1 MRDSLKINV
10 FPTKNDD
17 FQSLPAAT
25 KHNIVFFSVHFF
37 GSGRDRK
44 SSQNEVIFGENAT
57 CNGNGTENQ
66 QRIAK
71 TRLREARWA
80 QKVNFWRFLGVGW
93 EPKIGRKW

>member
-1 MRDSLKINV
+1 MIFKVCRRR
-10 FPTKNDD
+10 
-17 FQSLPAAT
+17 Q
-25 KHNIVFFSVHFF
+25 NITLFSFLFTFF

-57 CNGNGTENQ
+57 CNGNGTENR

-71 TRLREARWA
+71 TSLREARWA